1 MTIWIVVV
9 LLTFADMAFALQ
21 IKRNVDK
28 RKLKMEQGKTVW
40 GRVLSWKAFS
50 GQPARYRIEVEYDR
64 PEGMRRKSLITSGRF
79 AMKYEEER
87 NIRLVVIPHTNK
99 VFLAEE
105 DWKGQNICLAV
116 LLIMTVPF
124 MILLWLLALFQ

>member
-1 MTIWIVVV
+1 
-9 LLTFADMAFALQ
+9 
-21 IKRNVDK
+21 
-28 RKLKMEQGKTVW
+28 MEQGKTVW

-64 PEGMRRKSLITSGRF
+64 AEGMRRKSLITSGRF